1 MPEKEVVIVGGVA
14 DIQGSSQN
22 TGSVSG
28 SAAYSGAISGSI
40 PENTGQLSGVV
51 TDANE
56 LNGNLA
62 SGASVSAVNV
72 TEGVTGATLS
82 LRIGQDGAD
91 GKDGFSPTITVHKD
105 TKTEYILKVTNKD
118 GSYLTPNLYPDLE
131 GLQDVAALVA
141 GKVDEDLLEYP
152 HMDPKVLNMEQR
164 ADTYLYA
171 RSLDVSRKISL
182 SEVALEAETNEKIKR
197 KLQTVDE
204 VPETIDWKIGDYILL
219 DFVPTDKE

>member
-82 LRIGQDGAD
+82 IRVGQDGAD

-105 TKTEYILKVTNKD
+105 TSTEYILKITNKD

-131 GLQDVAALVA
+131 GLQDITTLVA
-141 GKVDEDLLEYP
+141 GKVDEDLEEYP
-152 HMDPKVLNMEQR
+152 LMDPKVLTITQR
-164 ADTYLYA
+164 ADSYLYT
-171 RSLDVSRKISL
+171 RSLGRNRKIAL
-182 SEVALEAETNEKIKR
+182 SEVALEAETNEKIRK
-197 KLQTVDE
+197 KLQTVE
-204 VPETIDWKIGDYILL
+204 IVPEQQDWKVGDYILL
-219 DFVPTDKE
+219 DFVPKDK

>member
-1 MPEKEVVIVGGVA
+1 MPDKEVIIVGGVA

-22 TGSVSG
+22 TGTVSG
-28 SAAYSGAISGSI
+28 NAAYSGAISGTM
-40 PENTGQLSGVV
+40 PETTGQLSGVV
-51 TDANE
+51 SDAND

-62 SGASVSAVNV
+62 DSGSLAAVNV

-118 GSYLTPNLYPDLE
+118 GSYLTPNLYPDIE

-141 GKVDEDLLEYP
+141 GKVDEDLAEYP
-152 HMDPKVLNMEQR
+152 VVNPVLLTMKQR
-164 ADTYLYA
+164 EDSYMYA
-171 RSLDVSRKISL
+171 RTLNVNRKIAL
-182 SEVALEAETNEKIKR
+182 SEIALEQETNEKIKR
-197 KLQTVDE
+197 KLQTVEE
-204 VPETIDWKIGDYILL
+204 VPSTVDWKVGDYILL
-219 DFVPTDKE
+219 DFVPTDK

>member
-91 GKDGFSPTITVHKD
+91 GKDGFSTVHKD
-105 TKTEYILKVTNKD
+105 TKTEYVLKVTNKD
-118 GSYLTPNLYPDLE
+118 GSYLTPNLYPDIE

-141 GKVDEDLLEYP
+141 GKVDEDLAEYP
-152 HMDPKVLNMEQR
+152 VINPTLLTVGQR
-164 ADTYLYA
+164 EESYLYA
-171 RSLDVSRKISL
+171 RTLNVNRKIAL
-182 SEVALEAETNEKIKR
+182 SEVALEVETVDKIKK
-197 KLQTVDE
+197 KLQTVAA
-204 VPETIDWKIGDYILL
+204 VPDAKDWKVGDYILL
-219 DFVPTDKE
+219 DFVPEDK